1 MSIDN
6 TSLYLVV
13 DLLSISVPLLVSF
26 HPRLNLHHRWMAL
39 FAAIGLSLIP
49 YVIWD
54 VYFTVNGYWGFNPQ
68 YLTGIYLFH
77 LPIEE
82 WLFFICIPYACVFTH
97 LSLLEINPR
106 MQLSKSATQ
115 RISYLLFVVFALFLV
130 FNWSK
135 AYTAVDMIFGI
146 IVLSLTLWKRP
157 ELLRSFYLT
166 FLVMLI
172 PFFIVNGILT
182 GTGIEGNIVWYN
194 DEENLGIRM
203 GTIPVEDSVYAFSMI
218 LLNLL
223 LFTEFSQ
230 RWHGVKTSA

>member
-1 MSIDN
+1 
-6 TSLYLVV
+6 
-13 DLLSISVPLLVSF
+13 
-26 HPRLNLHHRWMAL
+26 MAL
-39 FAAIGLSLIP
+39 FAAIGLSMIP
-49 YVIWD
+49 YIIWD
-54 VYFTVNGYWGFNPQ
+54 VYFTVNGYWGFNPD

-82 WLFFICIPYACVFTH
+82 WLFFVCIPYACVFTH

-106 MQLSKSATQ
+106 LQLSEPITR
-115 RISYLLFVVFALFLV
+115 RISYSLFAVFALVLIL
-130 FNWSK
+130 NWNR

-146 IVLSLTLWKRP
+146 LVLSLTLWKRP

-194 DEENLGIRM
+194 DQENLGIRL
-203 GTIPVEDSVYAFSMI
+203 GTIPVEDSIYAFSMI

-223 LFTEFSQ
+223 LFTELSEK
-230 RWHGVKTSA
+230 WHGPKKEA